1 MMMVLQ
7 RLSYLVK
14 LCATLGSPVFAL
26 NAQYHAR
33 NTGAKFSQA
42 KLLDPSNMN
51 REMLAS
57 DQVEAT
63 IQ

>member
-7 RLSYLVK
+7 RYLVK
-14 LCATLGSPVFAL
+14 LCATLGSPVFAW

-33 NTGAKFSQA
+33 NTGAESSQA
-42 KLLDPSNMN
+42 KLLNPSNVN

-63 IQ
+63 TQ